1 MGGRHARDVSE
12 EPDAARP
19 TGLIAIAR
27 PLIAARCLRS
37 VAQGILLV
45 DFTLYLRALG
55 WTAVQLGALFTA
67 GIFSQIVLILL
78 TGPLVD
84 RLGPR
89 PVLLTIGLLQGI
101 ISLGPWFS
109 GSTAVLWVCAL
120 LCGFGIGAGAA
131 SGPFSPVELAW
142 LGRMVRPEKRGELY
156 SFSNSAGFAG
166 IGIGALLGMFPNVL
180 AGPVTGPSLYRPAF
194 PVFSLVLFLS
204 CVLVSRSPAPP
215 LLEEEESAGICRSR
229 EEENRLLK
237 KLVLANAL
245 NGLGIG
251 LFFPLLAWWFSVRFG
266 RGPQSLG
273 ALFAVNYLLI
283 AVSSFLI
290 ARLSFVLGVVRSVL
304 LTRGVG
310 LLMLML
316 LPFSPNFIV
325 AFFLYVLRSV
335 FNQGSVGSRQSLSL
349 NLVGQKRHG
358 LAGTIHIVS
367 TQLPMAVGPYLS
379 GALFHS
385 GHIRWPFI
393 LGAFLQGSY
402 LFLYWTFFLRHDPNL
417 RPSS

>member
-1 MGGRHARDVSE
+1 M
-12 EPDAARP
+12 
-19 TGLIAIAR
+19 IASAL
-27 PLIAARCLRS
+27 PLVAARCLRS
-37 VAQGILLV
+37 IAQGILLV

-55 WTAVQLGALFTA
+55 WTAVQLGTLFTA
-67 GIFSQIVLILL
+67 GIFFQIVLILL

-89 PVLLTIGLLQGI
+89 PVLLSISLFQGI
-101 ISLGPWFS
+101 VSLGPWFS
-109 GSTAVLWVCAL
+109 SSNAVLWGCAL
-120 LCGFGIGAGAA
+120 FCGFGIGAGAA

-142 LGRMVRPEKRGELY
+142 LGRLVRPVERGRLY

-166 IGIGALLGMFPNVL
+166 IGIGAFLGMFPNVL
-180 AGPVTGPSLYRPAF
+180 AGSVHGPLLYRPVF
-194 PVFSLVLFLS
+194 PVFSAVLFVS
-204 CVLVSRSPAPP
+204 CLLVALSPAPP
-215 LLEEEESAGICRSR
+215 LPEEEKRSGILRTR

-237 KLVLANAL
+237 KLVLANAM

-273 ALFAVNYLLI
+273 ALFAVNYILI
-283 AVSSFLI
+283 AVSSYLI
-290 ARLSFVLGVVRSVL
+290 ARMSLALGIVRSVL

-310 LLMLML
+310 LLMLL
-316 LPFSPNFIV
+316 ILPFSPNFAV
-325 AFFLYVLRSV
+325 AFFIYVLRSV

-358 LAGTIHIVS
+358 LAGTVHIVS
-367 TQLPMAVGPYLS
+367 TQLPMAIGPYLA

-385 GHIRWPFI
+385 GHARWPFI
-393 LGAFLQGSY
+393 LAASLQGAY
-402 LFLYWTFFLRHDPNL
+402 LYLYWTFFLRYDPNHL
-417 RPSS
+417 SQD

>member
-1 MGGRHARDVSE
+1 LEKSKTLGEGL
-12 EPDAARP
+12 
-19 TGLIAIAR
+19 LIASAR
-27 PLIAARCLRS
+27 SLIAARCLRS
-37 VAQGILLV
+37 IAQGILLV

-67 GIFSQIVLILL
+67 GIFFQILLILL

-89 PVLLTIGLLQGI
+89 PVLLSIGFLQGVV
-101 ISLGPWFS
+101 SLGPWVS
-109 GSTAVLWVCAL
+109 QSNSVLWGAAL
-120 LCGFGIGAGAA
+120 FCGFGIGAGAA

-142 LGRMVRPEKRGELY
+142 LGRLVRPVERGKLY

-166 IGIGALLGMFPNVL
+166 IGIGAFLGMFPERL
-180 AGPVTGPSLYRPAF
+180 AGPVHGPSLYQPVF
-194 PVFSLVLFLS
+194 PVFSAFLFASCILVAI
-204 CVLVSRSPAPP
+204 SPAPP
-215 LLEEEESAGICRSR
+215 PFQEEENSTLRRTR
-229 EEENRLLK
+229 EEENLLLG

-251 LFFPLLAWWFSVRFG
+251 LFFPLLAWWFSTRFG

-273 ALFAVNYLLI
+273 ALFAMNYILI
-283 AVSSFLI
+283 AVSSYMI
-290 ARLSFVLGVVRSVL
+290 ARLSLLLGVVRSVL

-310 LLMLML
+310 LVMLL
-316 LPFSPNFIV
+316 ILPFSPTFGV
-325 AFFLYVLRSV
+325 AFFIYVLRSI

-358 LAGTIHIVS
+358 LAGTVHIVS
-367 TQLPMAVGPYLS
+367 TQLPMAIGPYMT

-385 GHIRWPFI
+385 GHMTWPFI
-393 LGAFLQGSY
+393 LAASLQGAY
-402 LFLYWTFFLRHDPNL
+402 LFLYWTFFLRHDPNGL
-417 RPSS
+417 PAH